1 MEKGNNSIYVNTN
14 FDIDILKI
22 VIRKNWYWLVLI
34 ATILLSS
41 AFIYLRYTKP
51 VYESKMLIQI
61 NNEDQG
67 ADVLDFKNVKEE
79 ASISREIELLR
90 SEYLFEK
97 ALDRLDLDVSLFAE
111 GDVLTEKRYNQST
124 FYIEQN
130 SIKDSSVFHH
140 PIYVKPKEGGFV
152 ELNMKYR
159 GKDLNWE
166 VEPNKLL
173 ATPYFDLE
181 IEVPNWENFIADAE
195 TNVLYFHFNSQKN
208 LASKYLSGLE
218 VRPIDIQA
226 KTIEIS
232 YKNTNASLAQ
242 DITKA
247 IGDAFFKYDEKYTK
261 ESAENVLSFI
271 SLQLD
276 SLRNELTA
284 SKDSIMYFQRKENL
298 PDPENLGESI
308 ATKLEKFRFDKF
320 ELQDELNTLEMIS
333 LKLKQSPESLDV
345 YKLIPELIGK
355 SFEGTLNL
363 QVKELHELLETKE
376 DLLYKVTPENDM
388 IKKIESRIDK
398 RIQNINKII
407 IVLKDRLKEK
417 IQVVNTEISSLE
429 NSYYELPEKEMELSR
444 LKNIQNLNEKYYT
457 LLTEKQVLYSI
468 SNAGYASSNKVL
480 NSASISNTPISPQK
494 SLIYGAAIFMSFAF
508 GIVLLFFR
516 YVTFNEINQLPE
528 LQKLLPSRVSLLGA
542 IPLVKTKMNHSKLLV
557 NGAPKSM
564 LSEAFRTIRTNLSFV
579 KNNPR
584 TIAITSSVSGEGK
597 TFVALNLAGILAMTG
612 KKVVVL
618 DLDMRK
624 PKIHLGLDADNDLG
638 MSNLLSGQKKVNEC
652 LQKSCINELDFIT
665 AGPIPPNPS
674 ELILSNKF
682 KELMA
687 ELKER
692 YDIVLIDNPPIG
704 IVSDG
709 VNVLAMV
716 DLPIYVFKANY
727 SKRFFVN
734 KLKEI
739 ADLDEIKKLSVIL
752 NGVRMSKSKY
762 GYGYGYYE
770 EDVKKSI
777 FKRNNQK

>member
-1 MEKGNNSIYVNTN
+1 MEKRNNSIYVNTN
-14 FDIDILKI
+14 FDTDILRI
-22 VIRKNWYWLVLI
+22 VIRKNWIWLMLI

-41 AFIYLRYTKP
+41 AFLYLRYTKP

-61 NNEDQG
+61 SNEDQG
-67 ADVLDFKNVKEE
+67 ADVLDFKNIKED

-97 ALDRLDLDVSLFAE
+97 ALDRLDLQVSLFAE
-111 GDVLTEKRYNQST
+111 GDVLTEKRYKQST
-124 FYIEQN
+124 FYIKQ
-130 SIKDSSVFHH
+130 SHIKDSSVFHI
-140 PIYVKPKEGGFV
+140 PIYIKPKAQGLV
-152 ELNMKYR
+152 ELSMQRHGERLKW
-159 GKDLNWE
+159 DIE
-166 VEPNKLL
+166 SNKLL

-181 IEVPNWENFIADAE
+181 IEIPNWESFVTDAE
-195 TNVLYFHFNSQKN
+195 TNVLYFHFNSEDN
-208 LASKYLSGLE
+208 LASKYLSGLA
-218 VRPIDIQA
+218 VSPVDIQA

-232 YKNTNASLAQ
+232 YRNTNANLAQ

-247 IGDAFFKYDEKYTK
+247 IGDAFFEYDERYTK
-261 ESAENVLSFI
+261 ESAENILSFI

-276 SLRNELTA
+276 SLRKELSA

-308 ATKLEKFRFDKF
+308 ATKLEKYRFDKF

-355 SFEGTLNL
+355 SFEGSLNL

-388 IKKIESRIDK
+388 IKKIETRVDN

-417 IQVVNTEISSLE
+417 IKVVNTEIAKLE

-468 SNAGYASSNKVL
+468 SNAGYASSNKIL
-480 NSASISNTPISPQK
+480 NNASISNTPISPQK
-494 SLIYGAAIFMSFAF
+494 SLIYGAAIFMSLAI

-528 LQKLLPSRVSLLGA
+528 LQKLLPPRVSLLGA
-542 IPLVKTKMNHSKLLV
+542 IPLVKQKMEHSKLIV

-564 LSEAFRTIRTNLSFV
+564 LSEAFRTVRTNLSFV

-584 TIAITSSVSGEGK
+584 TIAITSSISGEGK

-624 PKIHLGLDADNDLG
+624 PKIHLGLDAENDCG
-638 MSNLLSGQKKVNEC
+638 MSSILSGQKKVDDC
-652 LQKSCINELDFIT
+652 LKKSCIEELDFIT

-682 KELMA
+682 KEVLT
-687 ELKER
+687 ELKEE

-727 SKRFFVN
+727 SKRYFVN

-739 ADLDEIKKLSVIL
+739 TELDEIKKLSVIL
-752 NGVRMSKSKY
+752 NSVKMSKSKY
-762 GYGYGYYE
+762 GYGYYE
-770 EDVKKSI
+770 EDAKRSI
-777 FKRNNQK
+777 FKRNNT

>member
-1 MEKGNNSIYVNTN
+1 MEKGNSSIYVNTN
-14 FDIDILKI
+14 FDIDILRI
-22 VIRKNWYWLVLI
+22 VIRKNWIWLVLI
-34 ATILLSS
+34 TAVLLSS
-41 AFIYLRYTKP
+41 AFLYLRYTKP

-61 NNEDQG
+61 SNEDQG
-67 ADVLDFKNVKEE
+67 ADVLDFKNIKED

-97 ALDRLDLDVSLFAE
+97 AMNRLDLQVSLFAE

-124 FYIEQN
+124 FYVEY
-130 SIKDSSVFHH
+130 SHIKDSSVFHI
-140 PIYVKPKEGGFV
+140 PIYIKPKAQGLV
-152 ELNMKYR
+152 ELSMQHHNK
-159 GKDLNWE
+159 KLKWD
-166 VEPNKLL
+166 VKPNKLL

-181 IEVPNWENFIADAE
+181 IEIPNWKNFVTDAE
-195 TNVLYFHFNSQKN
+195 TNVLYFHFNSEDN
-208 LASKYLSGLE
+208 LAGKYLSGLD
-218 VRPIDIQA
+218 VRPVDIQA

-232 YKNTNASLAQ
+232 YRNTNANLAQ

-247 IGDAFFKYDEKYTK
+247 IGDAFFEYDEKYTK
-261 ESAENVLSFI
+261 ESAENILSFI

-276 SLRNELTA
+276 SLRKELTA

-308 ATKLEKFRFDKF
+308 ATKLEKYRFDKF

-355 SFEGTLNL
+355 SFEGSLNL

-388 IKKIESRIDK
+388 IKKIETRVDN

-417 IQVVNTEISSLE
+417 IKVVNTEIAKLE

-468 SNAGYASSNKVL
+468 SNAGYASSNKIL
-480 NSASISNTPISPQK
+480 NNASISNTPISPQK
-494 SLIYGAAIFMSFAF
+494 SLIYGAVIFMSLAI

-528 LQKLLPSRVSLLGA
+528 LQKLLPPRVSLLGA
-542 IPLVKTKMNHSKLLV
+542 IPLVKQKMEYSKLIV
-557 NGAPKSM
+557 NGAPKSL

-584 TIAITSSVSGEGK
+584 TIAITSSISGEGK

-612 KKVVVL
+612 KKVIVL

-624 PKIHLGLDADNDLG
+624 PKIHLGLDAENDCG
-638 MSNLLSGQKKVNEC
+638 MSNILSGQKKVDDC
-652 LQKSCINELDFIT
+652 LKKSCIEELDFIT

-682 KELMA
+682 KEVLT
-687 ELKER
+687 ELKEK

-709 VNVLAMV
+709 VNVLAMA

-727 SKRFFVN
+727 SKRYFVN

-739 ADLDEIKKLSVIL
+739 TELDEIKKLSVIL
-752 NGVRMSKSKY
+752 NSVKMSKSR
-762 GYGYGYYE
+762 YGYGYYE
-770 EDVKKSI
+770 EDAKRSV
-777 FKRNNQK
+777 FKRNNT

>member
-1 MEKGNNSIYVNTN
+1 MEKRNNSIYVNTN
-14 FDIDILKI
+14 FDTDILRI
-22 VIRKNWYWLVLI
+22 VIRKNWIWLMLV

-41 AFIYLRYTKP
+41 AFLYLRYTKP

-61 NNEDQG
+61 SNEDQG
-67 ADVLDFKNVKEE
+67 ADVLDFKNIKED

-97 ALDRLDLDVSLFAE
+97 ALDRLDLQVSLFAE
-111 GDVLTEKRYNQST
+111 GDVLTEKRYKQST
-124 FYIEQN
+124 FYIKQ
-130 SIKDSSVFHH
+130 SHIKDSSVFHI
-140 PIYVKPKEGGFV
+140 PIYIKPKAQGLV
-152 ELNMKYR
+152 ELSMQRHGERLKW
-159 GKDLNWE
+159 DIE
-166 VEPNKLL
+166 SNKLL

-181 IEVPNWENFIADAE
+181 IEIPNWESFVTDAE
-195 TNVLYFHFNSQKN
+195 TNVLYFHFNSEDN
-208 LASKYLSGLE
+208 LASKYLSGLA
-218 VRPIDIQA
+218 VSPVDIQA

-232 YKNTNASLAQ
+232 YRNTNANLAQ

-247 IGDAFFKYDEKYTK
+247 IGDAFFEYDEIYTK
-261 ESAENVLSFI
+261 ESAENILSFI

-276 SLRNELTA
+276 SLRKELSA

-308 ATKLEKFRFDKF
+308 ATKLEKYRFDKF

-355 SFEGTLNL
+355 SFEGSLNL

-388 IKKIESRIDK
+388 IKKIETRVDN

-417 IQVVNTEISSLE
+417 IKVVNTEIAKLE

-468 SNAGYASSNKVL
+468 SNAGYASSNKIL
-480 NSASISNTPISPQK
+480 NNASISNTPISPQK
-494 SLIYGAAIFMSFAF
+494 SLIYGAAIFMSLAT

-528 LQKLLPSRVSLLGA
+528 LQKLLPPRVSLLGA
-542 IPLVKTKMNHSKLLV
+542 IPLVKQKMEHSKLIV

-564 LSEAFRTIRTNLSFV
+564 LSEAFRTVRTNLSFV

-584 TIAITSSVSGEGK
+584 TIAITSSISGEGK

-624 PKIHLGLDADNDLG
+624 PKIHLGLDAENDCG
-638 MSNLLSGQKKVNEC
+638 MSSILSGQKKVDDC
-652 LQKSCINELDFIT
+652 LKKSCIEELDFIT

-682 KELMA
+682 KEVLT
-687 ELKER
+687 ELKEE

-727 SKRFFVN
+727 SKRYFVN

-739 ADLDEIKKLSVIL
+739 TELDEIKKLSVIL
-752 NGVRMSKSKY
+752 NSVKMSKSKY
-762 GYGYGYYE
+762 GYGYYE
-770 EDVKKSI
+770 EDAKRSI
-777 FKRNNQK
+777 FKRNNT

>member
-22 VIRKNWYWLVLI
+22 VIRKNWYWLLLI

-51 VYESKMLIQI
+51 IYESKMLIQI
-61 NNEDQG
+61 SNEDQG
-67 ADVLDFKNVKEE
+67 ADVLDFKNIKEE

-97 ALDRLDLDVSLFAE
+97 ALDRLDLQVSLFAE

-124 FYIEQN
+124 FYIEHSN
-130 SIKDSSVFHH
+130 IKDSSVFHV
-140 PIYVKPKEGGFV
+140 PIYIKPKNGGLV
-152 ELNMKYR
+152 ELTMSRR
-159 GKDLNWE
+159 GEKLKWD

-181 IEVPNWENFIADAE
+181 IEIPNWENFVTDAE
-195 TNVLYFHFNSQKN
+195 TNVLYFHFNSEDN
-208 LASKYLSGLE
+208 LAGKYLSGLE
-218 VRPIDIQA
+218 VSPVDIQA

-232 YKNTNASLAQ
+232 YKNTNANLAQ

-247 IGDAFFKYDEKYTK
+247 IGDAFFEYDEEYTK
-261 ESAENVLSFI
+261 ESAENILSFI

-276 SLRNELTA
+276 SLRKELTA

-308 ATKLEKFRFDKF
+308 ATKLEKYRFDKF

-355 SFEGTLNL
+355 SFEGSLNL
-363 QVKELHELLETKE
+363 QVKELHELLESKE

-388 IKKIESRIDK
+388 IKKIETRVDN

-417 IQVVNTEISSLE
+417 IKVINNEIAKLE

-444 LKNIQNLNEKYYT
+444 LKNIQSLNEKYYT

-468 SNAGYASSNKVL
+468 SNAGYASSNKIL
-480 NSASISNTPISPQK
+480 NNASISNTPISPQK
-494 SLIYGAAIFMSFAF
+494 SLIYGAAIFMSLAV
-508 GIVLLFFR
+508 GVVLLFFR

-528 LQKLLPSRVSLLGA
+528 LQKLLPPRVSLLGA
-542 IPLVKTKMNHSKLLV
+542 IPLVKQKMEHSKLIV

-584 TIAITSSVSGEGK
+584 TIAITSSISGEGK

-624 PKIHLGLDADNDLG
+624 PKIHLGLEAENDFG
-638 MSNLLSGQKKVNEC
+638 MSNLLSGQKKVDEC
-652 LQKSCINELDFIT
+652 LKKSCIDELDFIT

-682 KELMA
+682 NEVLT
-687 ELKER
+687 ELKEK

-709 VNVLAMV
+709 VNVLAIA

-727 SKRFFVN
+727 SKRYFIN

-739 ADLDEIKKLSVIL
+739 TELDEIKKLSVIL
-752 NGVRMSKSKY
+752 NSVKMSKSR
-762 GYGYGYYE
+762 YGYGYYE
-770 EDVKKSI
+770 EEAKRSI
-777 FKRNNQK
+777 FKRNNT